1 MAALTGNTLTTLND
15 NVLAARPD
23 GMIEGWHRNPFL
35 WDFVAEKYLLPMG
48 ERSKLFVKIAS
59 SGLAMT
65 AGTNTELDT
74 LTDSAIST
82 DGSTITAAVVR
93 ASVPA
98 SLESLMWAKGREVV
112 IQEMMP
118 AAMERVNTDVLTLQN
133 SFASTL
139 STTVM
144 TAAVFRAGFF
154 DFKAAKPV
162 GEILVAAMR
171 LEAFEQLV
179 ESLATTSAA
188 ITAAMAPWMAALA
201 IPGAAGTVGGSYM
214 GVQIFASA
222 SVPQKDG
229 NNWGTGFYAGTEYL
243 AAPNAEGKSG
253 LIGSTAKMVYAVDE
267 QGQFVRLAEAD
278 LLGGADGRL
287 GRRFAPHMI
296 YGVGLAND
304 SNGNSNGFLLE
315 TDKV

>member
-23 GMIEGWHRNPFL
+23 GTIEGWHRNPFL

-222 SVPQKDG
+222 SVPQKDA

>member
-1 MAALTGNTLTTLND
+1 MAALTGSTLTTLND

-23 GMIEGWHRNPFL
+23 GVIEGWHRNPFL
-35 WDFVAEKYLLPMG
+35 WDFVAEKCLLPMN

-65 AGTNTELDT
+65 SGTNTELDT

-82 DGSTITAAVVR
+82 DGTTITAAVVR

-98 SLESLMWAKGREVV
+98 SLEALMWAKGREVV

-139 STTVM
+139 STTAM
-144 TAAVFRAGFF
+144 TAAIFRAGFF

-222 SVPQKDG
+222 SVPQKDA

-243 AAPNAEGKSG
+243 MAPNAEGKSG
-253 LIGSTAKMVYAVDE
+253 LIGSTAKIVYATDE

-296 YGVGLAND
+296 YGTGLAND
-304 SNGNSNGFLLE
+304 ANGNSNGFLLE
-315 TDKV
+315 TDK